1 MPRHYQQTEDA
12 YGKFTIAARV
22 DRELFDFLRAR
33 ENETGAP
40 IAQQIRDLII
50 REMDRGDLYE

>member
-12 YGKFTIAARV
+12 YGRFTIAARV

-33 ENETGAP
+33 ENETGAS
-40 IAQQIRDLII
+40 IAQQLRVLII
-50 REMDRGDLYE
+50 REMHRGDLYE

>member
-1 MPRHYQQTEDA
+1 MGRHYPQTADA

-33 ENETGAP
+33 ENQTGAS

-50 REMDRGDLYE
+50 QEMYRGDLYE

>member
-1 MPRHYQQTEDA
+1 MGRHYQQTEDV
-12 YGKFTIAARV
+12 YGKFTIATRV

-33 ENETGAP
+33 ENETGAS

-50 REMDRGDLYE
+50 QEMYRGDLYV

>member
-33 ENETGAP
+33 ENQTGAP